1 MLLDTEPTAPRLHA
15 VQIEDLKL
23 ASSKMSGA
31 QRRSFQAAMTL
42 SYCRG
47 SARQAERV
55 FGWNRDTV
63 ELGLHEQRTGVICV
77 GAQAACCGSRLWE
90 DQHPDVAQALWAL
103 AEAHGQQDP
112 TFRTAQS
119 YTRLTAA
126 GALEQLRAQGFPE
139 DQLPSPSTMAEVL
152 NRNGY
157 RLRKVV
163 KAKPQKNAR
172 KRTLSS
178 LTSRKRMESPSRQ
191 QTPMRRRRSSA

>member
-1 MLLDTEPTAPRLHA
+1 MRLVTEPSVPSLHA
-15 VQIEDLKL
+15 AQIEDLKL

-42 SYCRG
+42 KYCRG

-63 ELGLHEQRTGVICV
+63 ELGLHEQRTGVICL
-77 GAQAACCGSRLWE
+77 GAQAVFCGSRLWE
-90 DQHPDVAQALWAL
+90 DPHPDGAQALWVL
-103 AEAHGQQDP
+103 AEAPSQQDP

-126 GALEQLRAQGFPE
+126 EALKQLRAQGFPE

-152 NRNGY
+152 NRNGD

-163 KAKPQKNAR
+163 KAKPQKNSR
-172 KRTLSS
+172 KQTPSS
-178 LTSRKRMESPSRQ
+178 PTSRNRMESPSRE
-191 QTPMRRRRSSA
+191 QTPTRRRRSSA

>member
-15 VQIEDLKL
+15 AQIEDLKL

-42 SYCRG
+42 KYCRG
-47 SARQAERV
+47 SARQAERT

-63 ELGLHEQRTGVICV
+63 ELGLHEQRTGVICL
-77 GAQAACCGSRLWE
+77 GAQAACCASRLWE

-126 GALEQLRAQGFPE
+126 EALKQLRAQGFPE

-163 KAKPQKNAR
+163 KAKPQKNSR

-178 LTSRKRMESPSRQ
+178 LTSRKRMESPSRE
-191 QTPMRRRRSSA
+191 QTLTRRRRSSA

>member
-42 SYCRG
+42 KYCRC

-63 ELGLHEQRTGVICV
+63 ELGLV
-77 GAQAACCGSRLWE
+77 
-90 DQHPDVAQALWAL
+90 L
-103 AEAHGQQDP
+103 AEAPSQQDP

-139 DQLPSPSTMAEVL
+139 DQLPSSSTMAEVL

-163 KAKPQKNAR
+163 KAKPQKNSR

-178 LTSRKRMESPSRQ
+178 LTSRKRMESPPRQ